1 MYKNAFILASREKFL
16 WDSNSTLWNIVNMVK
31 HNYEG
36 SYFFKLL
43 NWRDTYY
50 IIYM

>member
-16 WDSNSTLWNIVNMVK
+16 WDSNSTDCGIVVK
-31 HNYEG
+31 HNNES

-43 NWRDTYY
+43 NWRDTYC